1 MRVCVKY
8 EEDIGVI
15 ETKSVL
21 CTVDCKKDLSGD
33 VPVYLLNFGDIYEY
47 EVALNAV
54 NRAAIQDGIKWL
66 NKGLTGGVFVIKPGK
81 NDVCDVSFES
91 VNF

>member
-47 EVALNAV
+47 DPDDPDGGKAPNKRPRQHQQCPVKKQLPGISTGLISL
-54 NRAAIQDGIKWL
+54 AI
-66 NKGLTGGVFVIKPGK
+66 
-81 NDVCDVSFES
+81 
-91 VNF
+91 